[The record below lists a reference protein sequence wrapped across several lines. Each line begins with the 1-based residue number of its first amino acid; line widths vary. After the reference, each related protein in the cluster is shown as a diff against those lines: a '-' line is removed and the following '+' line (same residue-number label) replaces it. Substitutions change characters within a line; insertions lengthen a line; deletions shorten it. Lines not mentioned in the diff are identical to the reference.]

1 MGVRRLDMAA
11 AIRIGIDFDNTI
23 ISYDAVFHAAARS
36 AGLIGEGIAPRKQA
50 VRDAMRLAPDGELA
64 WQKLQGQVYGAGIR
78 DAVVI
83 DGVDPF
89 LRRCRAAGC
98 EVAIVSHKTV
108 FGHYDPQRVNLR
120 DAATDWMTAHGFF
133 ADDGYGISQVY
144 FEGTRAEKLA
154 RIGRLRCD
162 WFIDDLAEVL
172 SDPAFPPGVR
182 KILFGPAQAVPSDC
196 IVCPTWRAIEECI
209 FE

>member
-1 MGVRRLDMAA
+1 M
-11 AIRIGIDFDNTI
+11 RIGIDFDNTL

-36 AGLIGEGIAPRKQA
+36 AGLIDAGTAPRKQA

-78 DAVVI
+78 DAELI

-89 LRRCRAAGC
+89 LRRCRRTGC

-108 FGHYDPQRVNLR
+108 FGHYDPHRINLR
-120 DAATDWMTAHGFF
+120 DAAMEWMTARGFF
-133 ADDGYGISQVY
+133 AEDGYGVSQVF
-144 FEGTRAEKLA
+144 FEPTRAEKLA
-154 RIGRLRCD
+154 RIGALGCD
-162 WFIDDLAEVL
+162 WFIDDLAEVF

-182 KILFGPAQAVPSDC
+182 KILFAPAQAAPADC
-196 IVCPTWRAIEECI
+196 IVCPTWRDIEECI
-209 FE
+209 FA